1 MLIHLDNDWFLKIK
15 NGYKTIELRL
25 FDEKRRKLKIG
36 DIIIFENR
44 QDNEQINCKVV
55 KLHLFNNFKELYNEL
70 DNSTFGYDSN
80 TIISYIDMEKFYSIE
95 DQEKYGVVGIEI
107 ELIK

>member
-1 MLIHLDNDWFLKIK
+1 MLIHLDNEWFLKIK

-25 FDEKRRKLKIG
+25 FDEKRRRLNIG

-44 QDNEQINCKVV
+44 KDNEQIKCKVID
-55 KLHLFNNFKELYNEL
+55 LHLFNNFKELYENL
-70 DNSTFGYDSN
+70 DNSKFVYDKDSF
-80 TIISYIDMEKFYSIE
+80 ISYKDMEKFYSVN
-95 DQEKYGVVGIEI
+95 DQQKYGVVGIEI